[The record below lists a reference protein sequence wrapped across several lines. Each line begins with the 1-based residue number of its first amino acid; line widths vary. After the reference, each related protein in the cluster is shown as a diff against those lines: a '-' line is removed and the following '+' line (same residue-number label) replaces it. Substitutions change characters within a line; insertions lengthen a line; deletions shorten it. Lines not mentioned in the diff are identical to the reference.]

1 MQALRSSKRG
11 RSGPRVHVR
20 APFRQYASDDAPA
33 RLPLYGRRYGRSG
46 EHGLVLVAAVV
57 APSEAGEA
65 ALGGTGTELTADAGD
80 RALDVAGH
88 GIDPG

>member
-1 MQALRSSKRG
+1 MTGIRRYG
-11 RSGPRVHVR
+11 DDR
-20 APFRQYASDDAPA
+20 AWVGVA
-33 RLPLYGRRYGRSG
+33 RRYGRSG